1 MSTAADIDEGLDLQ
15 IARLRA
21 DFPILSRTVNGKPL
35 VYFDNAASSQVPVQ
49 VIDAISHYYR
59 HEHANVH
66 RGIHAL
72 SEEATAMYEGTRA
85 KVASF
90 VNAASPDEIIFT
102 GGTTDG
108 INLVAHSFGDAFVS
122 EGDEILISEMEHH
135 SNIVPWQMLCE
146 RTGAHLRV
154 APVLD
159 NGEIDMEAFEAMLS
173 HRTKLVSVVHTSN
186 ALGTVN
192 PVERIVALA
201 HAKGVPVLLD
211 GAQAIGH
218 RHIDV
223 QALDCDFFACSG
235 HKMHAATGIGF
246 LYGKRRLLEAMPP
259 FKGGGDMIST
269 VTFEK
274 TTYNDL
280 PYKFEAG
287 TPHIMGVKSL
297 GAAID
302 YLESVGFDT
311 IARIEHRLLEK
322 LTDSLQA
329 VEGIRNVGTSPNK
342 NAVVSFVSDHAHP
355 SDIGT
360 LLDMEGIAVRVGHHC
375 AQPLMGCFKIPGTVR
390 ASLAFYNTPEEID
403 RMACSLRRVLKML

>member
-1 MSTAADIDEGLDLQ
+1 MSTLTDIDAGLELT
-15 IARLRA
+15 IERIRA

-35 VYFDNAASSQVPVQ
+35 VYFDNAASTQMPVQ

-72 SEEATAMYEGTRA
+72 SEEATGMYEGTRA
-85 KVASF
+85 KIAAF
-90 VNAASPDEIIFT
+90 VNAASSDEIIFT

-108 INLVAHSFGDAFVS
+108 INLVAHSFGQAFVR
-122 EGDEILISEMEHH
+122 EGDEILISAMEHH

-146 RTGAHLRV
+146 RTGAVLRV

-159 NGEIDMEAFEAMLS
+159 NGEIDMAAFEALLS
-173 HRTKLVSVVHTSN
+173 RRTKLVSVAHTSN

-192 PVERIVALA
+192 PVERIIALA

-211 GAQAIGH
+211 GAQATGH
-218 RHIDV
+218 RRIDV

-246 LYGKRRLLEAMPP
+246 LYGKRALLEVMPP

-274 TTYNDL
+274 TTYNEL

-297 GAAID
+297 GAAIE

-311 IARIEHRLLEK
+311 IGRIEHLLLAK
-322 LTDSLQA
+322 LTEALEA
-329 VEGIRNVGTSPNK
+329 VDGIRIVGTSAQK

-375 AQPLMGCFKIPGTVR
+375 AQPLMGCFQIPGTVR
-390 ASLAFYNTPEEID
+390 ASLAFYNTPGEID
-403 RMACSLRRVLKML
+403 RMAKALQRVLKML